1 MKIENIFRHLHLI
14 NKHKWFV
21 FKRCCKAGI
30 LLQGFTHDLSK
41 YSPVE
46 FWESIKYYDG
56 TKSPIS
62 KCKEEKGWSAAWQH
76 HKGCNKHHYQYW
88 IDTPGPDGTFNF
100 IKMPYKYALELIC
113 DYLGAAQAY
122 LGDKFSYEAEYEWWT
137 NENKKFPLAMHPDTY
152 SFINTMLFTMK
163 MSNSDDCLQ
172 RNKSLQIY
180 NSIS

>member
-1 MKIENIFRHLHLI
+1 MKIENIFKHLHLI
-14 NKHKWFV
+14 NKHRWFV

-30 LLQGFTHDLSK
+30 LLQGLTHDLSK

-46 FWESIKYYDG
+46 FWESVKYYNG

-62 KCKEEKGWSAAWQH
+62 QCKEENGWSAAWQH
-76 HKGCNKHHYQYW
+76 HKGRNKHHYQYW

-122 LGDKFSYEAEYEWWT
+122 LGDKFSYEAEYEWWL
-137 NENKKFPLAMHPDTY
+137 NENKIHPLTIHPDT
-152 SFINTMLFTMK
+152 
-163 MSNSDDCLQ
+163 
-172 RNKSLQIY
+172 
-180 NSIS
+180 